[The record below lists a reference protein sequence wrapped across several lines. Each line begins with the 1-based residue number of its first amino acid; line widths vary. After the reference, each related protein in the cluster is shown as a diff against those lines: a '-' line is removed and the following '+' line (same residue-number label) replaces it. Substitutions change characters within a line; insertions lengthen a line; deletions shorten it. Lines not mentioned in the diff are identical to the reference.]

1 MKKLLTLTLGLVV
14 LTLPGAK
21 MMNQAQTNI
30 LNTGYHRFTQPGP
43 PQGPCTPRPSGML
56 AWWPLD
62 ETQGSQVVHDL
73 AGGHDGTPMT
83 SSGSVTTLGAVGG
96 PMPVTGSYVLNSLLL
111 DGAYVEVPDS
121 PTLNLGVDPLTIDAW
136 VKYYPLQQ
144 ARPII
149 SKLASPNGPGY
160 FLSIEPAG
168 AGVFKLTL
176 QIEGVKYTGPVVPN
190 STWAFVAATRN
201 ASGVTLYVG
210 SNNTLATP
218 LTVSGSPKN
227 ASSTGSPLWIGQQ
240 QGPGNVHPH
249 SEIDEVEVFNRA
261 LTKTEIQAIFNA
273 RKAGKCKVKK
283 DKGMTWYHMASD
295 ATYGTITVG
304 CGAAAPDRCDA
315 AKGDTP
321 CSQQLPVL
329 CIYKPNPPFQKPA
342 GLKIPNIYME
352 WSGGVVA
359 TTQPRAGNTFAYS
372 ADVTKY
378 CKDQFGPDWRV
389 AEFHDAV
396 YWFFQAYGGTVSA
409 PTIPSTRFW
418 VHINDQKDGNCWQL
432 P

>member
-14 LTLPGAK
+14 LTLHGTN
-21 MMNQAQTNI
+21 MMDHAQTNM
-30 LNTGYHRFTQPGP
+30 LNTGHGRFTQPGP
-43 PQGPCTPRPSGML
+43 PKGPCTPPPSGMV

-62 ETQGSQVVHDL
+62 EAQGSQVVHDL

-83 SSGSVTTLGAVGG
+83 SSGSVTTVGTVGG

-121 PTLNLGVDPLTIDAW
+121 PTLNLGVDPFTIDAW

-144 ARPII
+144 TRPIV
-149 SKLASPNGPGY
+149 SKLASPNGTGY

-176 QIEGVKYTGPVVPN
+176 QIDGVKYTGPAVPN

-227 ASSTGSPLWIGQQ
+227 ASSPGSPLWIGQQ

-249 SEIDEVEVFNRA
+249 SEIDEVEIFNRA
-261 LTKTEIQAIFNA
+261 LKKTEIEAIFKA
-273 RKAGKCKVKK
+273 RSAGKCKKK
-283 DKGMTWYHMASD
+283 KEKGMTWFHSTSN

-304 CGAAAPDRCDA
+304 CGPAGPDRCDPA
-315 AKGDTP
+315 HGDTL
-321 CSQQLPVL
+321 CTQQLPVL
-329 CIYKPNPPFQKPA
+329 CIYKPTPA
-342 GLKIPNIYME
+342 FPLPIGLQIPNEYNQ

-359 TTQPRAGNTFAYS
+359 TTQPVAGDTFANS
-372 ADVTKY
+372 AAVTAY
-378 CKDQFGPDWRV
+378 CKVTFGDGWRV
-389 AEFHDAV
+389 AEFHDGV
-396 YWFFQAYGGTVSA
+396 YWNFQAYGGTVSA
-409 PTIPSTRFW
+409 ATVPSTRFW
-418 VHINDQKDGNCWQL
+418 VHINDQKDGNCWQ